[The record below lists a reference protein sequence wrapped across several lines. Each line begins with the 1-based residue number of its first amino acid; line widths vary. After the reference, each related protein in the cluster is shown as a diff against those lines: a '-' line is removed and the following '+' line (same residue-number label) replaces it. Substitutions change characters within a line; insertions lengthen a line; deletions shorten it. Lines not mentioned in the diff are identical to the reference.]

1 MTLPQA
7 ACWNVASDKEIAS
20 LKMHGVY
27 ELVPTTS
34 VLNGRK
40 LVGTRWVYKIKASGV
55 YKGRLVVLGWSQ
67 VRGIYYGDTF
77 TPVYRLQSI
86 RMVLVIAAELDFE
99 VYILTVL
106 TALLNT
112 DVEGEVF
119 VKLAPDY
126 ERSNES
132 GVPLVMKLRKA
143 STVSGRARRTGP
155 VQWITISTR

>member
-7 ACWNVASDKEIAS
+7 ACWNVASDKKIAS
-20 LKMHGVY
+20 PKMHGVY

-34 VLNGRK
+34 VPNGRR
-40 LVGTRWVYKIKASGV
+40 LVGTRWVYKIKAGGV

-67 VRGIYYGDTF
+67 VPGIYYGDTF
-77 TPVYRLQSI
+77 APVYRLQSI
-86 RMVLVIAAELDFE
+86 RMVLVIAAELDYE
-99 VYILTVL
+99 VYILNVL

-126 ERSNES
+126 ERSNEPRQ
-132 GVPLVMKLRKA
+132 GLTVPLLLY
-143 STVSGRARRTGP
+143 STVP
-155 VQWITISTR
+155 PIIMFY